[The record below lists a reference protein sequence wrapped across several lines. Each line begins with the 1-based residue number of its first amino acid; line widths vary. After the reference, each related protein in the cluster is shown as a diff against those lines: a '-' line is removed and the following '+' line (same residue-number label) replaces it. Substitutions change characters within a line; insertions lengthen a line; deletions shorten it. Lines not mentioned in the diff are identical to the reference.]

1 MSKFRSSTFNSNAA
15 KDQIILAEGYL
26 PTDKIVKIDKYLRAF
41 GFLSQ
46 TIEEYLQGDM
56 RGKLKSPTRRMYA
69 FILHGLMWLVCI
81 RNLLLQFVD
90 DVTIRNYLGEAHSAR
105 PADQINMTL
114 TIWSIYLAF
123 LFKLYYKGER
133 LGYMNWLTPF
143 AVFKGVV
150 SPTQMGLSTPMT
162 DLWFSKTKRAMAKML
177 IFLHCR
183 AGIGA
188 MMFCVVF
195 YRRWNTK
202 SVPPFPLVIWNLILL
217 VWLYY
222 GSALIYLTFGYF
234 YALAG
239 YLRMRFHKVNEDIE
253 TIIAPDSRLKP
264 NERCALLYHILV
276 EHNEICI
283 KISDYNAFWARY
295 IMYSYFLFIATIC
308 YSTFQAFFTY
318 NTVIVRTVMFM
329 VTLEGAYIL
338 TKVSIAA
345 ARLANEAH
353 CSYGRLIRVTFDK
366 YPVELQIQ
374 LRMFIQRLSGP
385 TIGFYCLDL
394 FEITYP
400 TYASII
406 AALGQNFLLI
416 IDFVRSYAELKEE
429 HYSDSE
435 LDIGDIGNVF
445 NTTLNMNSLS
455 SLSTNELNQV
465 LPEMLKQ

>member
-202 SVPPFPLVIWNLILL
+202 SVPPFPLIIWNLILL

-283 KISDYNAFWARY
+283 KIS
-295 IMYSYFLFIATIC
+295 
-308 YSTFQAFFTY
+308 AFFTY

-345 ARLANEAH
+345 ARLANE
-353 CSYGRLIRVTFDK
+353 
-366 YPVELQIQ
+366 
-374 LRMFIQRLSGP
+374 
-385 TIGFYCLDL
+385 
-394 FEITYP
+394 
-400 TYASII
+400 II